1 MLHWALI
8 FNMLIFNASN
18 VRRQH
23 LTLYELNAAEQLRTV
38 SSAGQN
44 GSLPSTSSRLPAVR
58 WQSTANVIRNAI
70 SLVMDLT

>member
-18 VRRQH
+18 VRRQ
-23 LTLYELNAAEQLRTV
+23 QLRTV
-38 SSAGQN
+38 SSAGQY

-58 WQSTANVIRNAI
+58 WQSMANVIRNAF
-70 SLVMDLT
+70 SLNLT

>member
-18 VRRQH
+18 VRRQ
-23 LTLYELNAAEQLRTV
+23 QLRTV
-38 SSAGQN
+38 SSAGQD

-58 WQSTANVIRNAI
+58 WQSTAYVIRNAF
-70 SLVMDLT
+70 SMNLT

>member
-23 LTLYELNAAEQLRTV
+23 FTLYRLHAAKQPRAV
-38 SSAGQN
+38 SSAGES

-58 WQSTANVIRNAI
+58 CQST
-70 SLVMDLT
+70 T